1 MLSLMSDAAD
11 AIKFYKLRM

>member
-1 MLSLMSDAAD
+1 MLSVMSDTAD

>member
-1 MLSLMSDAAD
+1 MSDTAD